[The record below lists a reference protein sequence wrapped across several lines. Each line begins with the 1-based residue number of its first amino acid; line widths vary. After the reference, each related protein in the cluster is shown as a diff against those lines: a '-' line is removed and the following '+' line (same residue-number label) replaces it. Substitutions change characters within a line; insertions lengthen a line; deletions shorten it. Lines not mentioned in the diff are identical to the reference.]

1 MITIRNDFT
10 ANQTHIRAKAGD
22 YLSPAR
28 CRRIKAR
35 LQASDC
41 TSGGVLGQR
50 GPQSFAFEPCED
62 GGVIITKAQ

>member
-10 ANQTHIRAKAGD
+10 GNQTHARAKVGD

-28 CRRIKAR
+28 CRRLKAR

-41 TSGGVLGQR
+41 VSGGVLGER
-50 GPQSFAFEPCED
+50 GPQTFEFEPCED
-62 GGVIITKAQ
+62 GGVIITAAQ